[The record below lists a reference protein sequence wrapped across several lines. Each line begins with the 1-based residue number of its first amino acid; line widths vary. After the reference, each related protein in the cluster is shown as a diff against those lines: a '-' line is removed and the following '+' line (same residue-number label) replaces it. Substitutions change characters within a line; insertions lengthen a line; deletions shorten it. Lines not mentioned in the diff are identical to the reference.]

1 MAKIPVQD
9 LARKMGIAE
18 QDLVFKLRS
27 LGVRIESDDGV
38 DAEALQAIMQGKRLA
53 SPREVFMD
61 DTAQAP
67 PAPAPPPPAP
77 VRRATANPLKTSR
90 RRTII
95 QSVEPRIL
103 NLPSTPV
110 ERTPEPEPPAPA
122 ERTAPV
128 TSPVAA

>member
-9 LARKMGIAE
+9 LARKMGLAE

-27 LGVRIESDDGV
+27 LGVRIEGDDGV

-61 DTAQAP
+61 DTVQ
-67 PAPAPPPPAP
+67 APPPPAAQPAAP
-77 VRRATANPLKTSR
+77 VRRATANPLKATR
-90 RRTII
+90 RRAII

-110 ERTPEPEPPAPA
+110 ERTPEAETPAPA
-122 ERTAPV
+122 
-128 TSPVAA
+128 